1 MVREFDK
8 NGHKLEQ
15 VSGHEGVTTGLA
27 AASDEWSVFGFPY
40 AR

>member
-15 VSGHEGVTTGLA
+15 VAGHEGMTAGLA
-27 AASDEWSVFGFPY
+27 AASKERSVFGFAF